1 VELPSRLRW
10 TLRLLA
16 WIGLAFL
23 YVPLL
28 LVLLNAFNKSRT
40 FGFPP
45 TGLTLEWWRAAWRSE
60 GARSALGTSVRAAI
74 GATAIALVLGT
85 MAAFAVQRYHFFG
98 RSSISL
104 LVILP
109 IALPG
114 IVTGIALN
122 AAFRT
127 VLDPLGIGFGLT
139 TVIIG
144 HATFCIVLVFNN
156 VQARLRRM
164 SGSLE
169 EASADLGA
177 TGWQKFR
184 MVTLPNLRSALFAGA
199 LLAFGLSFDEIVV
212 TTFTSSPDV
221 QTLPIW
227 IFGNLF
233 RPNQAPVVNVVAAV
247 LIIAAV
253 LPVWLAL
260 RLAGED
266 AASSRI

>member
-1 VELPSRLRW
+1 MQLSGRA
-10 TLRLLA
+10 RLLL
-16 WIGLAFL
+16 WLLTGLGLGFL
-23 YVPLL
+23 YVPLIL
-28 LVLLNAFNKSRT
+28 IVLNAFNRSRT
-40 FGFPP
+40 FSFPP
-45 TGLTLEWWRAAWRSE
+45 TGLTVRWWKAAAHST
-60 GARSALGTSVRAAI
+60 GAVHALGTSLRAGL

-85 MAAFAVQRYHFFG
+85 MAAFAVQRFRFFG
-98 RSSISL
+98 RNTISF
-104 LVILP
+104 LVVLP

-127 VLDPLGIGFGLT
+127 VLGPLGIGFGLT

-144 HATFCIVLVFNN
+144 HATFCIVIVYNN

-164 SGSLE
+164 SASLE

-177 TGWQKFR
+177 TGWQTFR
-184 MVTLPNLRSALFAGA
+184 LVTFPSLRGALLAGA

-212 TTFTSSPDV
+212 TTFTSGPAV
-221 QTLPIW
+221 QTLPLW

-247 LIIAAV
+247 LIVAAV
-253 LPVWLAL
+253 LPVWLAQ
-260 RLAGED
+260 RLDD
-266 AASSRI
+266 AAAASRF